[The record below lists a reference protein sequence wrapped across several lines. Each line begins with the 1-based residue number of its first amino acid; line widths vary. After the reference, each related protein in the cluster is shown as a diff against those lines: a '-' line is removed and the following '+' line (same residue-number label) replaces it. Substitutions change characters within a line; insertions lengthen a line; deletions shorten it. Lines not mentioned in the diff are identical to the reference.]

1 MKKNVT
7 IIGVAM
13 LLSTATFAQ
22 SPINC
27 NASNCTTNSTID
39 QCSPNS
45 PNVVT
50 NFQNKTQKSGN
61 PCGTGL
67 CVNSVWRYSNVAT
80 VSGQPI
86 DVEIKVVAISNAI
99 LADMDDDAATD
110 QNGNSI
116 ASFFAPRISPD
127 VSLNNTSRR
136 GYVEFE
142 IKFYHRTNPTFTTL
156 SPMTGLNFVHYD
168 IDGSSNANG
177 WFRELGDVKIIPGVN
192 NQILNPTL
200 SAASGTEL
208 TLDGGAG
215 GGWHGFLGSTCE
227 RTGVSRCAEVAVAAN
242 YTGAQ
247 STLNF
252 RMGYDF
258 DNGYNVGQP
267 IRQYGARFGCF
278 DFPGG
283 GPLPVTVTG
292 LGVNYKSGMAT
303 LHWTAEHESNMKG
316 YTIERSLDGI
326 YFDNIGFMG
335 AKNQWGLTQQ
345 YQFGNDIS
353 AIAQNVVYYRL
364 HMVDIDGKARYSNV
378 VSVRKD
384 KKGGVKMDIVPNPAN
399 DMAQLKIEAAASGKG
414 SLVITDASGRRVLQ
428 QAVSVAAGNNSIL
441 LNSLATLSTGIYT
454 VKVMVG
460 NEVFT
465 DKLIIRN

>member
-1 MKKNVT
+1 MKKKFT

-13 LLSTATFAQ
+13 LATAASLAQ
-22 SPINC
+22 NPINC

-39 QCSPNS
+39 QCGAGS

-61 PCGTGL
+61 PCGDGL
-67 CVNSVWRYSNVAT
+67 CINSVWRYSGVAT
-80 VSGQPI
+80 VSANPI
-86 DVEIKVVAISNAI
+86 DVEIKVVAINNAI
-99 LADMDDDAATD
+99 LVDMDDDAATD
-110 QNGNSI
+110 QAGNSI
-116 ASFFAPRISPD
+116 AAFFAPRISPD

-142 IKFYHRTNPTFTTL
+142 LKFYQRTSPTFTTL
-156 SPMTGLNFVHYD
+156 LPMTGLNFVHYD

-177 WFRELGDVKIIPGVN
+177 WFRELGDVKIIAGTNPA
-192 NQILNPTL
+192 LN
-200 SAASGTEL
+200 AASGTEL
-208 TLDGGAG
+208 TLDAAAG
-215 GGWHGFLGSTCE
+215 GGWKGFLGSTCE

-267 IRQYGARFGCF
+267 TRQYGARFGCF

-283 GPLPVTVTG
+283 GPLPVTLVG
-292 LGVNYKSGMAT
+292 LGVHYKAGIAT
-303 LHWTAEHESNMKG
+303 LNWTATYESNLKG
-316 YTIERSLDGI
+316 YEIERSLDGI
-326 YFDNIGFMG
+326 YFDNIGFTA
-335 AKNQWGLTQQ
+335 AKNQLGLTQQ
-345 YQFGNDIS
+345 YQFANDIS
-353 AIAQNVVYYRL
+353 AIAKNVVYYRL
-364 HMVDIDGKARYSNV
+364 HMVDMDGKARYSQV

-384 KKGGVKMDIVPNPAN
+384 NRGGVQMNIVPNPAM
-399 DMAQLKIEAAASGKG
+399 DIAQLKIETATAGKG
-414 SLVITDASGRRVLQ
+414 MISITDVSGRRVLLQ
-428 QAVSVAAGNNSIL
+428 PVTVAAGSNSIL

-454 VKVMVG
+454 VKVLVG
-460 NEVFT
+460 NELFT
-465 DKLIIRN
+465 DKLVIRN